1 MKLNSKDNP
10 LRKQMLIDSFVGSM
24 LIIVGIVD
32 AVLYRLD
39 GDIEFLLVSLTAL
52 IGGLGVALAGSLR
65 KDLYDRM
72 TDIENLLHMRG
83 RIDKLCKH

>member
-1 MKLNSKDNP
+1 MLNPKDNP
-10 LRKQMLIDSFVGSM
+10 LRKQMLIDSLAGSLLVIAGVVG
-24 LIIVGIVD
+24 
-32 AVLYRLD
+32 AVSYKLN
-39 GDIEFLLVSLTAL
+39 GDIELLIVSLTAL
-52 IGGLGVALAGSLR
+52 MGGLGVALAGSLR